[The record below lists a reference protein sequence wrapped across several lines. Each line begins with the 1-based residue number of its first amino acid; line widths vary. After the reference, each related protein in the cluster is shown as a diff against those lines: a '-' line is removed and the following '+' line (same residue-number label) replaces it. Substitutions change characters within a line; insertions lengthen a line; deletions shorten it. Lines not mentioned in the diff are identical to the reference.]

1 MYIRKTDST
10 NTKLRALL
18 NEQPLPEGF
27 IVRTDFQTS
36 GKGQKGNS
44 WESERGKNLLF
55 SILLYPTYLPIEKQ
69 FIISQLI
76 SIAIKKTLD
85 QYSVGFSVK
94 WPNDIYYFD
103 KKIGGILIENIIQ
116 GNKIKSMI
124 AGIGLNINQIKFE
137 SDAPNPVSLIQI
149 TGKRT
154 VLIPVLN
161 QIYENIMELYLQW
174 NEEKIAEIYSES
186 LYRKDGFHRYNA
198 SGEEFEAKIIRV
210 HPDGKLEL
218 ETTGAEKRE
227 YYFKEVTFVI

>member
-1 MYIRKTDST
+1 MYIRETDST

-18 NEQPLPEGF
+18 HEQSLTEGF

-55 SILLYPTYLPIEKQ
+55 SILLYPTHIPIDKQ
-69 FIISQLI
+69 FIVSQLI

-85 QYSVGFSVK
+85 QYSHGFLVK

-116 GNKIKSMI
+116 GSEIKSMI
-124 AGIGLNINQIKFE
+124 VGIGLNINQIKFE
-137 SDAPNPVSLIQI
+137 SDAPNPVSLMQI
-149 TGKRT
+149 TGKR
-154 VLIPVLN
+154 IARIAVLN
-161 QIYENIMELYLQW
+161 QIYKNLMELYLHAD
-174 NEEKIAEIYSES
+174 EEKVAEIYAES
-186 LYRKDGFHRYNA
+186 LYCKDGFHRYSA
-198 SGEEFEAKIIRV
+198 GGEEFEAKIIRV

-218 ETTGAEKRE
+218 ETTGAERRE
-227 YYFKEVTFVI
+227 YYFKEVSFVL

>member
-1 MYIRKTDST
+1 MYITETDST

-18 NEQPLPEGF
+18 SEQPLPEGF

-55 SILLYPTYLPIEKQ
+55 SILLYPTHLPIEKQ

-154 VLIPVLN
+154 VLIPILN
-161 QIYENIMELYLQW
+161 QIYENIMELYLQS
-174 NEEKIAEIYSES
+174 NEEKIAEIYAES

-227 YYFKEVTFVI
+227 YYFKEVTFVV

>member
-1 MYIRKTDST
+1 MYIKETDST
-10 NTKLRALL
+10 NTYLRAMLH
-18 NEQPLPEGF
+18 QQSLPEGF

-55 SILLYPTYLPIEKQ
+55 SILLYPSELAIEKQ
-69 FIISQLI
+69 FLISQLI
-76 SIAIKKTLD
+76 SIAIKKSLD
-85 QYSVGFSVK
+85 KYSSGFSVK

-116 GNKIKSMI
+116 GSRIKSMI
-124 AGIGLNINQIKFE
+124 AGIGLNINQKKFE
-137 SDAPNPVSLIQI
+137 SDAPNPVSLMQI

-154 VLIPVLN
+154 ARMPLLKDIFK
-161 QIYENIMELYLQW
+161 NIMELYFLRDK
-174 NEEKIAEIYSES
+174 EKIAAIYAES
-186 LYRKDGFHRYNA
+186 LYRKEGFHLYKA
-198 SGEEFEAKIIRV
+198 DGEEFRARIVRV

-218 ETTGAEKRE
+218 ETTGAGIRE

>member
-1 MYIRKTDST
+1 MYIRETDST

-124 AGIGLNINQIKFE
+124 AGIGLNINQIKFK

-174 NEEKIAEIYSES
+174 NEEKIAEIYAES

>member
-1 MYIRKTDST
+1 MYIKETDST
-10 NTKLRALL
+10 NSYLRALL
-18 NEQPLPEGF
+18 HQQSLPEGF

-55 SILLYPTYLPIEKQ
+55 SILLLPTHLAIENQ
-69 FIISQLI
+69 FVISQLI
-76 SIAIKKTLD
+76 SIAVKKTLD
-85 QYSVGFSVK
+85 KYSVGFSVK

-116 GNKIKSMI
+116 GSIIKSMI
-124 AGIGLNINQIKFE
+124 AGIGLNVNQEKFE
-137 SDAPNPVSLIQI
+137 SDAPNPVSLMQI

-154 VLIPVLN
+154 ALIPLLKD
-161 QIYENIMELYLQW
+161 IYKNIMELYLHTDK
-174 NEEKIAEIYSES
+174 EKIAIIYAES
-186 LYRKDGFHRYNA
+186 LYRKDDFHLYKA
-198 SGEEFEAKIIRV
+198 GGEEFRARIVKV

-227 YYFKEVTFVI
+227 YYFKEVTFVV